1 MRFFSCSECGK
12 QLLSTEIKYYT
23 ADQGN
28 CFCDAYCSFDW
39 HVKHSKIYKTN
50 EQDDRPAD

>member
-39 HVKHSKIYKTN
+39 HVKHSKIYNTN